1 MGIINFHGNWRYTS
15 NFKKMSKKNKIYLIL
30 IIFISF
36 AAFFSLIIGL
46 NKENTYYPNAKIKL
60 LDKEIIVKDLFSNN
74 KVNFE
79 NIVKSNNY
87 TIINIW
93 SSWCAPC
100 KSEHKFLMS
109 LSDNIKINIVG
120 LNYKDNENNAQNF
133 LNELGNPYDF
143 VLVDKDGLISIELG
157 AYGVP
162 ETFIINNQE
171 KLIVKKYIG
180 PIDKQILDEIKK
192 IVKQ

>member
-1 MGIINFHGNWRYTS
+1 MDIIIFYGNWRCIS
-15 NFKKMSKKNKIYLIL
+15 NIKKMSKKSKIYFIL
-30 IIFISF
+30 IIFISIVV
-36 AAFFSLIIGL
+36 FFSLLIGL
-46 NKENTYYPNAKIKL
+46 NKENTYYPNAKNRL
-60 LDKEIIVKDLFSNN
+60 LDKEIVAKDLLLNK

-79 NIVKSNNY
+79 NIIKSNNY

-93 SSWCAPC
+93 SSWCVPC
-100 KSEHKFLMS
+100 RSEHKFLMN
-109 LSDNIKINIVG
+109 LSNNTKINIIG

-133 LNELGNPYDF
+133 LNELGNPFDF
-143 VLVDKDGLISIELG
+143 VLVDEDGLISIDLG

-171 KLIVKKYIG
+171 KLIVKRYIG

-192 IVKQ
+192 IVN